1 MPSAPEVLKPAKP
14 ARQAR
19 PVRPVRPPKPGK
31 PGKPSKP
38 PKLGKPGKKQKVNAP
53 LKVAKASKSS
63 KPRRAPKAD
72 TRFARAAKREAKR
85 FTSYSRRRRG
95 ILIAV
100 FGSFGALLAL
110 VAATMFTPILAVEN
124 IRVTGVDRLDAKA
137 INIALKSQIGTP
149 LPMVSTESIAKALKP
164 FSLIES
170 FSVISSPPHTLR
182 IAITER
188 QPICI
193 VKVGGTNYLFDP
205 AGIQIGKATD
215 KSPYPKLE
223 ITGVPRG
230 SREFEAAI
238 DVLLALPADLLGKVA
253 TVDAKTKDEVVLR
266 LRGAA
271 GQRIIWGDG
280 TQSVLKSKVL
290 AALIKNQKKGD
301 FVTFDVSSP
310 TTPVVQYGN
319 F

>member
-1 MPSAPEVLKPAKP
+1 MKRAAKP
-14 ARQAR
+14 D
-19 PVRPVRPPKPGK
+19 
-31 PGKPSKP
+31 
-38 PKLGKPGKKQKVNAP
+38 N
-53 LKVAKASKSS
+53 
-63 KPRRAPKAD
+63 
-72 TRFARAAKREAKR
+72 RFARAAKREARR

-95 ILIAV
+95 ILIAI

-124 IRVTGVDRLDAKA
+124 IRVTGVDRLDAKS
-137 INIALKSQIGTP
+137 INNALKSQIGTP

-182 IAITER
+182 VAITER

-205 AGIQIGKATD
+205 AGIQIGKA
-215 KSPYPKLE
+215 KENAPYPKLE
-223 ITGVPRG
+223 IAGVPRG

-238 DVLLALPADLLGKVA
+238 DVLLALPAELLSKVA
-253 TVDAKTKDEVVLR
+253 TIDAKTKDEVVLR
-266 LRGAA
+266 LRGNA

-301 FVTFDVSSP
+301 YVTFDVSSP
-310 TTPVVQYGN
+310 TTPVVLYGN

>member
-1 MPSAPEVLKPAKP
+1 MPSAPEVLRPVKTAKP
-14 ARQAR
+14 A
-19 PVRPVRPPKPGK
+19 RPVRPPKPGK

-38 PKLGKPGKKQKVNAP
+38 PKLGKPGKKQKVRAP
-53 LKVAKASKSS
+53 LKAAKVSKSP
-63 KPRRAPKAD
+63 KLRRAPKAD

-85 FTSYSRRRRG
+85 FTGYSRRRRG
-95 ILIAV
+95 ILIAI

-137 INIALKSQIGTP
+137 INSALKSQIGTP
-149 LPMVSTESIAKALKP
+149 LPMVSTESIAKALRP

-182 IAITER
+182 VAITER

-238 DVLLALPADLLGKVA
+238 DVLLALPADLLSKVA

-301 FVTFDVSSP
+301 YVTFDVSSP